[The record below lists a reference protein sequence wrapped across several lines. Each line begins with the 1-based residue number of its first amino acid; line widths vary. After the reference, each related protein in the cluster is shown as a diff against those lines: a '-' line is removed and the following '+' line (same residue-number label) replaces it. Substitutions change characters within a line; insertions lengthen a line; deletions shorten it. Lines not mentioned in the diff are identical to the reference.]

1 MIAAL
6 AQCAHRAGR
15 SIASAQRAR
24 EMLGLA
30 RG

>member
-6 AQCAHRAGR
+6 AQCAQRAGR
-15 SIASAQRAR
+15 AIASPRRAR

-30 RG
+30 TS